1 MPFGRWCF
9 FNVLMVI
16 ILFLAYYG
24 FFKANFEVNQAQVQ
38 NDYNAV
44 KEEALLESQT
54 KPFLQ
59 VLCDLMSHFSCQPRS
74 QDSV

>member
-1 MPFGRWCF
+1 M
-9 FNVLMVI
+9 NILMVI

-24 FFKANFEVNQAQVQ
+24 FFKAIFEVNQAQVQ

-44 KEEALLESQT
+44 KEEALSESQT

-59 VLCDLMSHFSCQPRS
+59 VLCDLMSHFSCQPRLL
-74 QDSV
+74 DSV

>member
-1 MPFGRWCF
+1 M
-9 FNVLMVI
+9 NVLMVI

-44 KEEALLESQT
+44 KEEALSESQT

-59 VLCDLMSHFSCQPRS
+59 VLCDLMSHFSCQPRLL
-74 QDSV
+74 DSV